1 MQKLY
6 RKKRPD
12 KEFLDEGSMMKEP
25 EEEPDITMDDVYV
38 AM

>member
-6 RKKRPD
+6 KKKRPD
-12 KEFLDEGSMMKEP
+12 KEFLDKNPLMEEP